1 LLFTV
6 VNTGMALSE
15 IRNKIA
21 VFIIAVI
28 CTVVIGY
35 AVVIGMHWVFIYI
48 AGFSLSQLT
57 PSLRLGG
64 AIFIGVIVVLRVY
77 LRRRAKLQRKED

>member
-1 LLFTV
+1 M
-6 VNTGMALSE
+6 GLSD

-21 VFIIAVI
+21 IFIIAIV
-28 CTVVIGY
+28 CTVGIAY
-35 AVVIGMHWVFIYI
+35 AVVIGMHWVFVYI

-57 PSLRLGG
+57 PSLRIGG
-64 AIFIGVIVVLRVY
+64 AIFIGIIVILRVY